1 MNAFAKK
8 SPFETLK
15 IRDFSLLIAA
25 RFLMIIAVQMQMT
38 TVGLQTYYQYTVNE
52 PEKIRFYILGLIG
65 LYEAIPFIINSFYSG
80 HVADIF
86 SRKKIIVISI
96 SVLSLGSFF
105 LLLFNQN
112 KFPFLN
118 SYTFYPLL
126 WSVALFG
133 IVRAF
138 IAASTPPLISKIVPR
153 NLYTNATTWTTTVF
167 HTASVL
173 GPVVAGLIYGWNNE
187 KNASLTY
194 LINLILFIG
203 SLILFSLI
211 KEKGIP
217 EKKEEESI
225 LKSLSAGIKF
235 VFRHKI
241 ILSALSLDLFA
252 VLFGGAV
259 AMIPAFTDKILKMGP
274 ESAGVLRTAPALGAV
289 IMAIIL
295 AFYPPQKN
303 TGKWLLISVIAFG
316 LFTICF
322 GICTNYW
329 LAFVFLALTG
339 AFDNISVVIRHTILQ
354 LQTPENMRGRV
365 SAVNGIFIGSSNE
378 IGSYESGLAA
388 RIIGLVPSIIFGG
401 CMVIGVVLGINMI
414 NPKLKNTEMKDLER

>member
-105 LLLFNQN
+105 LLLFSQN

-133 IVRAF
+133 VVRAF

-153 NLYTNATTWTTTVF
+153 NLYTNATTWTTT
-167 HTASVL
+167 
-173 GPVVAGLIYGWNNE
+173 
-187 KNASLTY
+187 
-194 LINLILFIG
+194 
-203 SLILFSLI
+203 
-211 KEKGIP
+211 
-217 EKKEEESI
+217 
-225 LKSLSAGIKF
+225 
-235 VFRHKI
+235 
-241 ILSALSLDLFA
+241 
-252 VLFGGAV
+252 
-259 AMIPAFTDKILKMGP
+259 
-274 ESAGVLRTAPALGAV
+274 
-289 IMAIIL
+289 
-295 AFYPPQKN
+295 
-303 TGKWLLISVIAFG
+303 
-316 LFTICF
+316 
-322 GICTNYW
+322 
-329 LAFVFLALTG
+329 
-339 AFDNISVVIRHTILQ
+339 
-354 LQTPENMRGRV
+354 
-365 SAVNGIFIGSSNE
+365 
-378 IGSYESGLAA
+378 
-388 RIIGLVPSIIFGG
+388 
-401 CMVIGVVLGINMI
+401 
-414 NPKLKNTEMKDLER
+414 